1 MLQSKMKRFLLTY
14 WGVQAL
20 AIGGVIP
27 EYFNIQTSERTT
39 NESNLKKALQRQ
51 FSVNDNINAA
61 MWLIQ

>member
-1 MLQSKMKRFLLTY
+1 MKGFFTY
-14 WGVQAL
+14 WEIQAL

-27 EYFNIQTSERTT
+27 ERFQYPTSERTT